1 MIRHLYKTITI
12 ILFLVSTYI
21 FAQETNDN
29 KTFVN
34 AKALAG
40 CSKCVFHSSDKCSLA
55 VKIDYEVYEV
65 EGSSLKDHGKPRAK
79 DGLCKVER
87 EAEISG
93 EIKDGK
99 FLAFNFKL
107 LPMQLD
113 KLQLIEIEDS

>member
-12 ILFLVSTYI
+12 ILFLVSTSI
-21 FAQETNDN
+21 FAHESNDN
-29 KTFVN
+29 KIDN

-55 VKIDYEVYEV
+55 VKIDDEVYEV
-65 EGSSLKDHGKPRAK
+65 EGSSLKDHGRPRAK